1 MTSKEESRRFES
13 VTLGLPPLKM
23 ILVETDAETRKGPPR
38 KATDPLKTHKKSD
51 NRQAIL
57 KLINHLTGTDR

>member
-1 MTSKEESRRFES
+1 MTRKEETRRYES

-23 ILVETDAETRKGPPR
+23 ILMEVEQENRETTNKKKAGPR
-38 KATDPLKTHKKSD
+38 KTKKDSE

-57 KLINHLTGTDR
+57 KLIDHLTGTDR